1 MPRKCVLDW
10 KASLPRQCS
19 SSGWLQHDVSGGG
32 VGVSSVSWISCS
44 IWRKHTSCLR
54 RWSWMA
60 ALLKPTKSTYWLPS
74 NLWIN
79 LHSYHLLHSFF
90 VWSWRLKWI
99 LVETGSWK
107 LPGAKP
113 VRLAHQFWGSL
124 STLFLQFYCAELS
137 AVRALYQLKGSIG
150 LHFWGGSCTSLN
162 QLYC

>member
-1 MPRKCVLDW
+1 
-10 KASLPRQCS
+10 
-19 SSGWLQHDVSGGG
+19 
-32 VGVSSVSWISCS
+32 
-44 IWRKHTSCLR
+44 LR